1 MNLEENQIFTKVF
14 MWMFIG
20 LLITFGTGYYI
31 SLNSN
36 MFYNVF
42 SKYYIF
48 LAIIEIGVAIFLSVR
63 IRKMNPMT
71 AKILYLLYTFLT
83 GLTFS
88 AIFVAYKVTSIIFV
102 FGISA
107 LIFGIFAAIGYF
119 TKLDLSKIGIYLL
132 MILIGI
138 ILCSIINIF
147 IKSETFN
154 LALVI
159 VCLIL
164 FIIYVAYDIQ
174 VIKRNMYGIPDEE
187 NLAIYGAFQLYIDFI
202 NIFIRLLQLFGDRN

>member
-1 MNLEENQIFTKVF
+1 MYLENNQIFTKVF

-20 LLITFGTGYYI
+20 LLVTFGTGYYV
-31 SLNSN
+31 SLNAN
-36 MFYNVF
+36 MLYNVF
-42 SKYYIF
+42 AKCYWI
-48 LAIIEIGVAIFLSVR
+48 LAIAEIGIAIFLSVR

-88 AIFVAYKVTSIIFV
+88 SIFVVYKITSIIYV

-107 LIFGIFAAIGYF
+107 MIFGIFAAIGYL
-119 TKLDLSKIGIYLL
+119 TKIDLSRIGVYLM

-147 IKSETFN
+147 VKSEAFN
-154 LALVI
+154 LGLMIACLV
-159 VCLIL
+159 L

-174 VIKRNMYGIPDEE
+174 VIKRNMYGISEE
-187 NLAIYGAFQLYIDFI
+187 DNLAIYGAFQLYLDFI
-202 NIFIRLLQLFGDRN
+202 NIFIRLLQFFGDRK

>member
-1 MNLEENQIFTKVF
+1 MSIENNQIFTKVF

-20 LLITFGTGYYI
+20 LLVTFGTGYYI

-42 SKYYIF
+42 AKYYLI

-63 IRKMNPMT
+63 IRKMSSMT

-88 AIFVAYKVTSIIFV
+88 AIFVVYEVTSIIYV

-119 TKLDLSKIGIYLL
+119 TKIDLSRIGVYLM

-138 ILCSIINIF
+138 IICSIINIF
-147 IKSETFN
+147 VKSEVFN
-154 LALVI
+154 LGLVI
-159 VCLIL
+159 AALII

-174 VIKRNMYGIPDEE
+174 VIKKNMYGIPDEE
-187 NLAIYGAFQLYIDFI
+187 NLAIYGAFQLYLDFI
-202 NIFIRLLQLFGDRN
+202 NIFIRLLELFGNRK

>member
-1 MNLEENQIFTKVF
+1 MSIENNQIFTKVF

-20 LLITFGTGYYI
+20 LLVTFGTGYYI

-42 SKYYIF
+42 AKYYLI

-63 IRKMNPMT
+63 IRKMSSMT

-88 AIFVAYKVTSIIFV
+88 AIFVVYEITSIIYV
-102 FGISA
+102 FGVSA

-119 TKLDLSKIGIYLL
+119 TKIDLSRIGVYLM

-138 ILCSIINIF
+138 IICSIINIF
-147 IKSETFN
+147 VKSEAFN
-154 LALVI
+154 LGLVI
-159 VCLIL
+159 AALII

-174 VIKRNMYGIPDEE
+174 VIKKNMYGIPDEE
-187 NLAIYGAFQLYIDFI
+187 NLAIYGAFQLYLDFI
-202 NIFIRLLQLFGDRN
+202 NIFIRLLELFGNRK

>member
-1 MNLEENQIFTKVF
+1 MSIENNQIFTKVF

-20 LLITFGTGYYI
+20 LLVTFGTGYYI

-42 SKYYIF
+42 AKYYLI

-63 IRKMNPMT
+63 IRKMSSMT

-88 AIFVAYKVTSIIFV
+88 AIFVVYEVTSIIYV

-119 TKLDLSKIGIYLL
+119 TKIDLSRIGVYLI

-138 ILCSIINIF
+138 IICSIINIF
-147 IKSETFN
+147 VKSEAFN
-154 LALVI
+154 LGLVI
-159 VCLIL
+159 AALII

-174 VIKRNMYGIPDEE
+174 VIKKNMYGIPDEE
-187 NLAIYGAFQLYIDFI
+187 NLAIYGAFQLYLDFI
-202 NIFIRLLQLFGDRN
+202 NIFIRLLELFGNRK